1 MTEEAPDQH
10 RIVVLFDRLK
20 SLFNSDTKLPP
31 KRRDF
36 VVLLLALAEDIYG
49 GYLEESEDHVASLRG
64 LFKAVLEDESQ
75 N

>member
-1 MTEEAPDQH
+1 MTLEELA
-10 RIVVLFDRLK
+10 RNFALFDRLK
-20 SLFNSDTKLPP
+20 TLVDADIEKPQ

-36 VVLLLALAEDIYG
+36 VVLLLALAQDIYG
-49 GYLEESEDHVASLRG
+49 GYLEESEDQVASLER